1 MASPVVGVIANPV
14 SARDIRRVIAHAGSL
29 QVTDRANIVLRILAG
44 LAAVGIRQVVMMP
57 ENAGIRTHLARA
69 MMRAKNTGGARF
81 PDLSFLDM
89 KVTGQAADSAIAARM
104 MRKLEVAAII
114 VLGGDGTH
122 RVVVSECGDIPIAGV
137 SSGTNNAFPDTREP
151 TVTGLGVGLAVTGVV
166 PASAAFV
173 PTSGSRW

>member
-1 MASPVVGVIANPV
+1 
-14 SARDIRRVIAHAGSL
+14 
-29 QVTDRANIVLRILAG
+29 
-44 LAAVGIRQVVMMP
+44 
-57 ENAGIRTHLARA
+57 
-69 MMRAKNTGGARF
+69 
-81 PDLSFLDM
+81 M

-173 PTSGSRW
+173 ANKRLEVVINGRRER